1 MDIIID
7 FDGTCVTHEFP
18 EVGKDIG
25 AVSVLKELIKS
36 GHNLILFTM
45 RSDNGERDYL
55 SEAVFWFKANG
66 INLYGI
72 QVNPTQGFWTNSPKA
87 YGELIIDDAAIGSP
101 LSYILNGELQERG
114 FINWVK
120 LRRLLVSKGILK
132 NKK

>member
-1 MDIIID
+1 MDIVID

-18 EVGKDIG
+18 EIGKDIG
-25 AVSVLKELIKS
+25 AVPVLKELIGE
-36 GHNLILFTM
+36 GHNLIFFTM
-45 RSDNGERDYL
+45 RSDNIEQNYL
-55 SEAVFWFKANG
+55 AEAVQWFKSNE
-66 INLYGI
+66 IELYGV

-120 LRRLLVSKGILK
+120 LRRLLISKGILK